1 MRVIEGA
8 FVLSLVVA
16 ESWTLGNS
24 FPYVISNVL
33 GLANPF
39 TDDSPT
45 TTGARNQI
53 LPKQHRHLVLF

>member
-1 MRVIEGA
+1 MRAIEGA
-8 FVLSLVVA
+8 FLLSLVVA

-33 GLANPF
+33 GLANAL

-45 TTGARNQI
+45 TTGARN
-53 LPKQHRHLVLF
+53 